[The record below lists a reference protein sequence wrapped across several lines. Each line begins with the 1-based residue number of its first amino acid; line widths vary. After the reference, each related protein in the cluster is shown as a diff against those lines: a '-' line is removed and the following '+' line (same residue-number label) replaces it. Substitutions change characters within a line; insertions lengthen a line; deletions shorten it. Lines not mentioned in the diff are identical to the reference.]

1 MSVYSKLFGEYYGL
15 ADSLVQNI
23 VSVTW
28 NASNGESKT
37 INLTWHEDY
46 SSLPLADVESAASK
60 GLLLAY
66 STDRKGIRNTRLS
79 DITAW
84 EVLRSP
90 D

>member
-1 MSVYSKLFGEYYGL
+1 MNVYSKLFGEYSGL
-15 ADSLVQNI
+15 AASLVENI
-23 VSVTW
+23 VKIDWIVK
-28 NASNGESKT
+28 GESKT

-66 STDRKGIRNTRLS
+66 STDRKGIRNIRLV
-79 DITAW
+79 DIDSWQVFESA
-84 EVLRSP
+84 

>member
-1 MSVYSKLFGEYYGL
+1 MSVYSKLFAEYSGL

-23 VSVTW
+23 VKIDWIVK
-28 NASNGESKT
+28 GESKT